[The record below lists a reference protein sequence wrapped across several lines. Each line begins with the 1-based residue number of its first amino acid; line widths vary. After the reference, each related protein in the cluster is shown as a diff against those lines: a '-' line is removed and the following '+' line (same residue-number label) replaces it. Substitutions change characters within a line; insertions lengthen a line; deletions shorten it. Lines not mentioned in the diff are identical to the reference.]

1 MMGEKIMG
9 LGKLLAK
16 PLSGYPGGYKT
27 MRRGSQGVDQTP
39 PFQLPNDPK
48 DRRSRIPPTG
58 YREYWYPALPAKD
71 VKRNKPSVLR
81 MLGTDVVFFRDK
93 NGEVQAL
100 LDWCP
105 HRAVYLSMGRCYYK
119 GYLTC
124 PYHGATFDGDGN
136 CVAFLTE
143 GPDSKMV
150 GAPGMKARKFPTVTI
165 KGLVFVW
172 MGEGEP
178 VPPEEDIPPE
188 MFEEHNIHRPSFTMF
203 DCNWVLVLEN
213 TMDAHNAFMV
223 HRNSIRILKSRLGGR
238 PRTPLGYRINIVNNK
253 TVHYRPGSGKS
264 SVEKYYYDEE
274 GNIPYQMYYPGV
286 NGVWPLH
293 RWRLLWTWF
302 FDWRARRQGQ
312 DPGRQRPPQADY
324 PDVTEWNG
332 TRLPGMSRTGG
343 NNRYFRSTRWA
354 VPVEENLTR
363 MVYLNVERY
372 SRPPSLLRRFWSSV
386 TWPYRNWELNF
397 NFRNQDYD
405 AEKYVQ
411 YSFPEYLSSTDSVVV
426 AMRRLFVEH
435 ARDVQRRREREEEL
449 PESMEET
456 LAEQMVREGDARVA
470 ETSKAFDARRLHDEL
485 LRRI

>member
-1 MMGEKIMG
+1 MGVK
-9 LGKLLAK
+9 KLLAK
-16 PLSGYPGGYKT
+16 PLSGYPGGYKA
-27 MRRGSQGVDQTP
+27 MRRGFQGVNETP
-39 PFQLPNDPK
+39 PFRLPEDRE

-71 VKRNKPSVLR
+71 VKKHEPSILR
-81 MLGTDVVFFRDK
+81 MLGTDVIFFRDT
-93 NGEVQAL
+93 NGDVQSL

-105 HRAVYLSMGRCYYK
+105 HRAVYLSMGRCYFN
-119 GYLTC
+119 GFVTC
-124 PYHGATFDGDGN
+124 PYHGATFDGEGN

-150 GAPGMKARKFPTVTI
+150 GAPGMKARKFPTVTL

-178 VPPEEDIPPE
+178 VDPQEDIPPE
-188 MFEEHNIHRPSFTMF
+188 MFEDHNILRPVFSMF

-238 PRTPLGYRINIVNNK
+238 PRTPLGYRVNIVKNK
-253 TVHYRPGSGKS
+253 NVHYRPGSGKS
-264 SVEKYYYDEE
+264 SVEKFYYDEE

-286 NGVWPLH
+286 DGVWPLR

-302 FDWRARRQGQ
+302 YDWHARRKGQ
-312 DPGRQRPPQADY
+312 DVGRTRPPQSDD
-324 PDVTEWNG
+324 PDVNEWNG

-343 NNRYFRSTRWA
+343 NNRFFRSTRWA
-354 VPVEENLTR
+354 VPVEDGLTR

-372 SRPPSLLRRFWSSV
+372 SEHPSLMRRLWSSAS
-386 TWPYRNWELNF
+386 WPYRNWELNF

-411 YSFPEYLSSTDSVVV
+411 YDLPEYLSSTDSVVV

-449 PESMEET
+449 PEQVEET
-456 LAEQMVREGDARVA
+456 SAEQMVREGDTRVA
-470 ETSKAFDARRLHDEL
+470 EVSEAFDEARLRSEL
-485 LRRI
+485 LRRV

>member
-1 MMGEKIMG
+1 MG
-9 LGKLLAK
+9 LLKLLAK
-16 PLSGYPGGYKT
+16 PLSGYPGGYKK
-27 MRRGSQGVDQTP
+27 MRRGSQPVDAAP
-39 PFQLPNDPK
+39 PFRRPDAYD

-71 VKRNKPSVLR
+71 IKRDQPETLR
-81 MLGTDVVFFRDK
+81 MLGSDLVFFRDR

-105 HRAVYLSMGRCYYK
+105 HRAVYLSMGRCYFP
-119 GYLTC
+119 GFVTC
-124 PYHGATFDGDGN
+124 PYHGATFDGEGN

-150 GAPGMKARKFPTVTI
+150 GVPGMQARKFPTVTI

-172 MGEGEP
+172 MGDGEP
-178 VPPEEDIPPE
+178 VSPEEDIPPE
-188 MFEEHNIHRPSFTMF
+188 LFEEHNIHRPVFTMF

-223 HRNSIRILKSRLGGR
+223 HRNSLRILKSRLGGR
-238 PRTPLGYRINIVNNK
+238 PRTPLGYRVNLVNNK
-253 TVHYRPGSGKS
+253 TVHYRPGRGKS
-264 SVEKYYYDEE
+264 GVEQYYYDDQ

-286 NGVWPLH
+286 DGVWPLT
-293 RWRLLWTWF
+293 RWRLLWTWI
-302 FDWRARRQGQ
+302 FDRKARKQGQ
-312 DPGRQRPPQADY
+312 APGRLQPQQAADA
-324 PDVTEWNG
+324 PDVNEWNG

-343 NNRYFRSTRWA
+343 NNAFFRSTRWA
-354 VPVEENLTR
+354 VPVEANLTR

-372 SRPPSLLRRFWSSV
+372 RRRPNPLRRLWSSV

-411 YSFPEYLSSTDSVVV
+411 YDLPEYLSSTDSVVV

-449 PESMEET
+449 PESPAET
-456 LAEQMVREGDARVA
+456 AADLMVRAGDAKVA
-470 ETSKAFDARRLHDEL
+470 QTSAAFDAARLQDEL
-485 LRRI
+485 LRRV

>member
-1 MMGEKIMG
+1 MW
-9 LGKLLAK
+9 LGKLLKK
-16 PLSGYPGGYKT
+16 PLSGYPGGYKHL
-27 MRRGSQGVDQTP
+27 RRGTQGVDQTP
-39 PFQLPNDPK
+39 PFRLPEDPK

-58 YREYWYPALPAKD
+58 YKEYWYPALPAKD
-71 VKRNKPSVLR
+71 VKRKKPSVLR

-105 HRAVYLSMGRCYYK
+105 HRAVYLSMGRCYFN

-150 GAPGMKARKFPTVTI
+150 GAPGMKAKKFPTVNI

-178 VPPEEDIPPE
+178 VDPQEDIPPE
-188 MFEEHNIHRPSFTMF
+188 LFEEHNIHRPCFTMF

-223 HRNSIRILKSRLGGR
+223 HRNSVRILKSRLGGR
-238 PRTPLGYRINIVNNK
+238 ARTPLGYRINLVNNK

-264 SVEKYYYDEE
+264 SVEKYYYDEN
-274 GNIPYQMYYPGV
+274 GDIPYQMYYPGV
-286 NGVWPLH
+286 DGVWPLH

-302 FDWRARRQGQ
+302 FDRRARRQGQ
-312 DPGRQRPPQADY
+312 DPGRLRPAQAEE
-324 PDVTEWNG
+324 PDVNEWNG

-343 NNRYFRSTRWA
+343 NNQYFRSTRWA
-354 VPVEENLTR
+354 VPVEDNLTR

-372 SRPPSLLRRFWSSV
+372 SKPPNLLRRFWSSA

-411 YSFPEYLSSTDSVVV
+411 YSRPEYLSSTDSVVV

-435 ARDVQRRREREEEL
+435 ARDVQRRRENEEEL
-449 PESMEET
+449 PESLEET
-456 LAEQMVREGDARVA
+456 AAEMRVREGDASVA
-470 ETSKAFDARRLHDEL
+470 ESSDAFDGERLKEEL
-485 LRRI
+485 LRRV

>member
-1 MMGEKIMG
+1 MG
-9 LGKLLAK
+9 LRKLLAK
-16 PLSGYPGGYKT
+16 SLSGYPGGYKQ
-27 MRRGSQGVDQTP
+27 MRRGTQGVEQTP
-39 PFQLPNDPK
+39 PFQQPDDLS

-58 YREYWYPALPAKD
+58 YREYWYPALPEKD
-71 VKRNKPSVLR
+71 VKGDKPSILR
-81 MLGTDVVFFRDK
+81 MLGTDVVFFRDRE
-93 NGEVQAL
+93 GVVQAL

-105 HRAVYLSMGRCYYK
+105 HRAVYLSMGRCYYP
-119 GYLTC
+119 GFVTC

-165 KGLVFVW
+165 KGMVFVW
-172 MGEGEP
+172 MGDGLP
-178 VPPEEDIPPE
+178 VAPEEDIPPE
-188 MFEEHNIHRPSFTMF
+188 MFEEHNINRPVFTMF

-223 HRNSIRILKSRLGGR
+223 HRDSVRILKSRLGGR
-238 PRTPLGYRINIVNNK
+238 PRTPLGYRVNIVNNK
-253 TVHYRPGSGKS
+253 AVHYQPGEGKS
-264 SVEKYYYDEE
+264 SVEKYYYDED
-274 GNIPYQMYYPGV
+274 GKIPYQMYYPGV
-286 NGVWPLH
+286 DGVWPLS

-302 FDWRARRQGQ
+302 FDRKARKQGQ
-312 DPGRQRPPQADY
+312 TPGRVRPPQADAAS
-324 PDVTEWNG
+324 VNEWNG

-343 NNRYFRSTRWA
+343 NNAFFRSTRWP

-372 SRPPSLLRRFWSSV
+372 GRRPNTLRRLWSAVS
-386 TWPYRNWELNF
+386 WPYRNWELNF

-411 YSFPEYLSSTDSVVV
+411 YDKPEYLSSTDSVVV

-435 ARDVQRRREREEEL
+435 ARDVQRRRGREEEL
-449 PESMEET
+449 PESWEET
-456 LAEQMVREGDARVA
+456 PAEQLVREGDAKVA
-470 ETSKAFDARRLHDEL
+470 ASSETFDVERLNEEL
-485 LRRI
+485 LRRV

>member
-1 MMGEKIMG
+1 MGI
-9 LGKLLAK
+9 GKLLSK
-16 PLSGYPGGYKT
+16 PLSGYPGGYKK
-27 MRRGSQGVDQTP
+27 MRRGSQGVDQAP
-39 PFQLPNDPK
+39 PFRPPDDPL
-48 DRRSRIPPTG
+48 DRRSRVPPTG

-71 VKRNKPSVLR
+71 VKRNQPSVLR

-93 NGEVQAL
+93 TGEVQAL

-105 HRAVYLSMGRCYYK
+105 HRSVYLSMGRCYYQ
-119 GYLTC
+119 GFLTC

-150 GAPGMKARKFPTVTI
+150 GAPGMRARKFPTVTI

-178 VPPEEDIPPE
+178 VAPEEDIPPE

-213 TMDAHNAFMV
+213 TWDAHNAFMV
-223 HRNSIRILKSRLGGR
+223 HRNSLRILGSRLGGR
-238 PRTPLGYRINIVNNK
+238 SRTPLGYRINIVNNK
-253 TVHYRPGSGKS
+253 TVHYRSGGGKTPT
-264 SVEKYYYDEE
+264 ERYYCDEN

-286 NGVWPLH
+286 DGVWPLH

-302 FDWRARRQGQ
+302 FDWQARRRGQ
-312 DPGRQRPPQADY
+312 LAGRLRSAQDES
-324 PDVTEWNG
+324 PDVNEWNG

-343 NNRYFRSTRWA
+343 NNKYFRSTRWA

-372 SRPPSLLRRFWSSV
+372 SKRPNLLRRSWSSV
-386 TWPYRNWELNF
+386 TWPYRNWLLNF

-411 YSFPEYLSSTDSVVV
+411 YSLPEYLSSTDSVVV

-435 ARDVQRRREREEEL
+435 ARDVQRRRAREEEL
-449 PESMEET
+449 PESLEDT
-456 LAEQMVREGDARVA
+456 LAERMVREGDARVA
-470 ETSKAFDARRLHDEL
+470 ETNKAFDAQRLREEL
-485 LRRI
+485 LRRV

>member
-1 MMGEKIMG
+1 MR
-9 LGKLLAK
+9 LGKLLSK
-16 PLSGYPGGYKT
+16 PLSGYPGGYKK
-27 MRRGSQGVDQTP
+27 MRRGTQGVDQTP
-39 PFQLPNDPK
+39 PFHRPDDPQ

-58 YREYWYPALPAKD
+58 YREYWYPALPAQD
-71 VKRNKPSVLR
+71 VKRDKPSVLR

-93 NGEVQAL
+93 NDEVQAL

-105 HRAVYLSMGRCYYK
+105 HRSVYLSMGRCYYK
-119 GYLTC
+119 GFVTC

-150 GAPGMKARKFPTVTI
+150 GAPGMRARKFPTVTI

-172 MGEGEP
+172 MGDGEP
-178 VPPEEDIPPE
+178 VAPQEDIPPE

-213 TMDAHNAFMV
+213 TWDAHNAFMV
-223 HRNSIRILKSRLGGR
+223 HRNSLRILGSRLGGR
-238 PRTPLGYRINIVNNK
+238 PRTPLGYRVNIVNNK
-253 TVHYRPGSGKS
+253 TVHYRSGGGKTPT
-264 SVEKYYYDEE
+264 EKYYSDEN

-286 NGVWPLH
+286 DGVWPRH

-302 FDWRARRQGQ
+302 FDWQARRRGQ
-312 DPGRQRPPQADY
+312 MAGRVRPQQDES
-324 PDVTEWNG
+324 PDVNEWNG

-343 NNRYFRSTRWA
+343 NNKYFRSTRWA

-372 SRPPSLLRRFWSSV
+372 DKRPNVVKRLWSSV
-386 TWPYRNWELNF
+386 TWPYRNWVLNF

-426 AMRRLFVEH
+426 AMRRLLVEH

-449 PESMEET
+449 PESLEET
-456 LAEQMVREGDARVA
+456 LAEQMVREGDDRVA
-470 ETSKAFDARRLHDEL
+470 KTSQAFDRQRLSEEL
-485 LRRI
+485 LRKV

>member
-1 MMGEKIMG
+1 MGI
-9 LGKLLAK
+9 GKLLSK
-16 PLSGYPGGYKT
+16 PLSGYPGGYKK

-39 PFQLPNDPK
+39 PYRRPDDPR

-58 YREYWYPALPAKD
+58 YREYWYPTLPAKD

-93 NGEVQAL
+93 NGDVQAL

-105 HRAVYLSMGRCYYK
+105 HRSVYLSMGRCYYQ
-119 GYLTC
+119 GFLTC

-143 GPDSKMV
+143 GPDSKMI
-150 GAPGMKARKFPTVTI
+150 GAPGMRARKFPTVTI

-178 VPPEEDIPPE
+178 VSPEEDIPPE

-213 TMDAHNAFMV
+213 TWDAHNAFMV
-223 HRNSIRILKSRLGGR
+223 HRNSLRILGSRLGGR
-238 PRTPLGYRINIVNNK
+238 PRTPLGYRVNIVNNK
-253 TVHYRPGSGKS
+253 TVHYRSGGDKAPT
-264 SVEKYYYDEE
+264 ERYYCDEN

-286 NGVWPLH
+286 DGVWPLH

-302 FDWRARRQGQ
+302 FDWQARRRGQ
-312 DPGRQRPPQADY
+312 PAGRSRPVQDEG
-324 PDVTEWNG
+324 PDVNEWNG

-343 NNRYFRSTRWA
+343 NNKYFRSTRWA

-372 SRPPSLLRRFWSSV
+372 NQRPNLLRRLWSSV
-386 TWPYRNWELNF
+386 TWPYRNWLLNF

-435 ARDVQRRREREEEL
+435 ARDVQRRRAREEEL
-449 PESMEET
+449 PESLEET
-456 LAEQMVREGDARVA
+456 LAERMVREGDFRVA
-470 ETSKAFDARRLHDEL
+470 ETNKAIDPQRLQEEL
-485 LRRI
+485 LRRV

>member
-1 MMGEKIMG
+1 MG
-9 LGKLLAK
+9 LGKVLTK
-16 PLSGYPGGYKT
+16 QLSGYPGGYKK
-27 MRRGSQGVDQTP
+27 MRRGFQGVNQAP
-39 PFQLPNDPK
+39 PFRVPDDPR
-48 DRRSRIPPTG
+48 DRRSRIPPLG

-71 VKRNKPSVLR
+71 VKPNKPSVLR
-81 MLGTDVVFFRDK
+81 MLGTDVVFFRDRK
-93 NGEVQAL
+93 GEVQAL

-119 GYLTC
+119 GFLTC
-124 PYHGATFDGDGN
+124 AYHGATFDGDGN

-143 GPDSKMV
+143 GSDSKMV
-150 GAPGMKARKFPTVTI
+150 GAPGMKARKFPTVTL

-178 VPPEEDIPPE
+178 VAPEEDIPPE
-188 MFEEHNIHRPSFTMF
+188 MFESHNILRPSFCMF
-203 DCNWVLVLEN
+203 DCNWVVVLEN
-213 TMDAHNAFMV
+213 TFDAHNAFMV
-223 HRNSIRILKSRLGGR
+223 HRNAVRILSSRLGGR
-238 PRTPLGYRINIVNNK
+238 PRTPLGYRVNIVNNK
-253 TVHYRPGSGKS
+253 VVHYRSGGDKS
-264 SVEKYYYDEE
+264 PTEKYYYDEK

-286 NGVWPLH
+286 DGVWPLH

-302 FDWRARRQGQ
+302 FDWRARRRGQ
-312 DPGRQRPPQADY
+312 EPGRPRPLTEG
-324 PDVTEWNG
+324 PDVNEWNG

-343 NNRYFRSTRWA
+343 SNKFFRSTRWP

-372 SRPPSLLRRFWSSV
+372 TKPPNLLRRFWSGM

-405 AEKYVQ
+405 AEKYTQ
-411 YSFPEYLSSTDSVVV
+411 YSMPEYLSSTDSVVV

-456 LAEQMVREGDARVA
+456 PAEKMVREGDARVA
-470 ETSKAFDARRLHDEL
+470 VASEPYDARRLEEEL
-485 LRRI
+485 LRRV

>member
-1 MMGEKIMG
+1 MR
-9 LGKLLAK
+9 LGKLLTK
-16 PLSGYPGGYKT
+16 PLSGYPGGYRH
-27 MRRGSQGVDQTP
+27 MRRGSQGVDQAP
-39 PFQLPNDPK
+39 AFRLPDDAK

-81 MLGTDVVFFRDK
+81 MLGTDVVFFRDGK
-93 NGEVQAL
+93 GEVQAL

-105 HRAVYLSMGRCYYK
+105 HRAVYLSMGRCYYQ

-172 MGEGEP
+172 MGDGEP
-178 VPPEEDIPPE
+178 VAPQEDIPPE

-238 PRTPLGYRINIVNNK
+238 PRTPLGYRITLVNNK
-253 TVHYRPGSGKS
+253 TVHYRPGEGKS
-264 SVEKYYYDEE
+264 HVEKYYYDQD
-274 GNIPYQMYYPGV
+274 GHIPYQMYYPGV
-286 NGVWPLH
+286 DGVWPLH
-293 RWRLLWTWF
+293 RWRLLWTWY

-312 DPGRQRPPQADY
+312 DPGRLRPAQAGE
-324 PDVTEWNG
+324 PDVNEWNG

-372 SRPPSLLRRFWSSV
+372 SQPPNLFRRFWSSV

-411 YSFPEYLSSTDSVVV
+411 YAHPEYLSSTDSVVV

-435 ARDVQRRREREEEL
+435 ARDVQLRREREEEL
-449 PESMEET
+449 PESGEET
-456 LAEQMVREGDARVA
+456 PAERMVREGDARVA
-470 ETSKAFDARRLHDEL
+470 AYTKAFDAARLEEEL
-485 LRRI
+485 LRRV